1 MSSLLLSFVELLEA
15 GVYLLGPGQRQDHI
29 VFTGRDAELP
39 PVDLPDMVCTYLRR
53 HYLDVSSVGESATA
67 RSWWWALDCR
77 NWGDREQNH
86 YVRDMT
92 WQEDQHQAWVGNGL
106 HIMATLR
113 NLTLG
118 ILRLNGIQKIKEAT
132 EG

>member
-1 MSSLLLSFVELLEA
+1 MSVPLVNQPLPVRGGGLW
-15 GVYLLGPGQRQDHI
+15 I
-29 VFTGRDAELP
+29 VVTGGIE
-39 PVDLPDMVCTYLRR
+39 
-53 HYLDVSSVGESATA
+53 
-67 RSWWWALDCR
+67 
-77 NWGDREQNH
+77 NKNH